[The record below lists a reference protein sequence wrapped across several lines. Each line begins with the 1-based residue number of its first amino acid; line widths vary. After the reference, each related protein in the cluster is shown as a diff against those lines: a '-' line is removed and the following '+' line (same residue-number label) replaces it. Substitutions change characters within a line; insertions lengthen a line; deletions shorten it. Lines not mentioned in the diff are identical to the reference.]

1 MVGLYILIKKGRE
14 KKNLNAAATRDLHRA
29 EEADSGHAN
38 ASENNAAATR
48 DLHRAEEADSGHA
61 NASEKAYGV

>member
-1 MVGLYILIKKGRE
+1 MVDLYTVLIKKE
-14 KKNLNAAATRDLHRA
+14 EQKKNL
-29 EEADSGHAN
+29 
-38 ASENNAAATR
+38 NAAATR